1 MKYKVTII
9 MENID
14 KVLLKIARLA
24 IYEDLIGQKLIDKKK
39 LLQEY
44 PGLAREQAVFV
55 TLEKFDGKR
64 ESLRGCIGSLLPVR
78 SLIDDVIYNAKAAAF
93 NDPRFPPLSLDEFDQ
108 IKIEISLLS
117 IPEAVRYNSI
127 DELKQIIKPFKHGV
141 ILNLSGRR
149 ATFLPQVWKQLP
161 DFDVFFQHLC
171 LKAGL
176 PENCLKYHPDI
187 SVYEVKEIWEE

>member
-9 MENID
+9 VENID
-14 KVLLKIARLA
+14 NVLLKLARLS
-24 IYEDLIGQKLIDKKK
+24 IYEKLTGQKLIDRKK
-39 LLQEY
+39 LLSEY
-44 PGLAREQAVFV
+44 PELGKEQAVFV
-55 TLEKFDGKR
+55 TLEKTDGKR

-78 SLIDDVIYNAKAAAF
+78 PLIDDVIYNAKASAF

-117 IPEAVRYNSI
+117 IPQTVQYKTI

-161 DFDVFFQHLC
+161 DFNTFFQHLC

-187 SVYEVKEIWEE
+187 SVYEVKEIKEE

>member
-9 MENID
+9 VENID
-14 KVLLKIARLA
+14 NVLLKLARLS
-24 IYEDLIGQKLIDKKK
+24 IYEKLTGQKLIDRQK
-39 LLQEY
+39 LLSEY
-44 PGLAREQAVFV
+44 PELGKEQAVFV
-55 TLEKFDGKR
+55 TLEKTDGKR

-78 SLIDDVIYNAKAAAF
+78 PLIDDVIYNAKASAF

-117 IPEAVRYNSI
+117 IPQTVQYKTI

-161 DFDVFFQHLC
+161 DFNTFFQHLC

-187 SVYEVKEIWEE
+187 SVYEVKEIKEE